1 MTLIVIE
8 QRPLR
13 LSMRHIP
20 SHGGG
25 LFCIHPQWKWEM
37 YNDGAVL
44 MHSEKRES
52 SIILERPVQFDYTI
66 ISSLPLSLGR
76 FQKDLFLLS
85 KTVIMHRSVRYTNE

>member
-1 MTLIVIE
+1 
-8 QRPLR
+8 
-13 LSMRHIP
+13 
-20 SHGGG
+20 
-25 LFCIHPQWKWEM
+25 
-37 YNDGAVL
+37 